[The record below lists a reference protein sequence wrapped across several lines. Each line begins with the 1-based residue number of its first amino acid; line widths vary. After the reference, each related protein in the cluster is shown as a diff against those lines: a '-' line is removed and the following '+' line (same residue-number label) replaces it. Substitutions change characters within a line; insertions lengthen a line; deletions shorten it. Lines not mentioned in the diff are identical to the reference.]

1 MSIICLQTCRPPK
14 LHLADW
20 QGYRSVDLYLECQ
33 CKPVEMLVRVICSSH
48 VTNRQ
53 LSAEVFTI
61 RLGIMDFVGSLPSR
75 LYYLAKVVFT
85 LGTRAVVPG
94 TRTK

>member
-1 MSIICLQTCRPPK
+1 
-14 LHLADW
+14 
-20 QGYRSVDLYLECQ
+20 
-33 CKPVEMLVRVICSSH
+33 MLVRVICSSH

-85 LGTRAVVPG
+85 LGTRAVVPS
-94 TRTK
+94 TRRKKLSIQILVLQVLFSARVQGLDLVPSHQHCA